1 MDFSAGCVVM
11 GVLNVTPDSFSDG
24 GQFFER
30 DKAIAHGLK
39 MAADGAAIIDVGA
52 ESTRP
57 GAKAV
62 PADEQIKRAIPVI
75 EALAKKVSVPIS
87 IDTYNFEVAEA
98 ALDAGASMI
107 NDIMAL
113 SDERMAK
120 LAAEREVPVVLM
132 HTQGTPATMQI
143 EPKYKDVVDEV
154 LKFLIERAKRAEKFG
169 IERERIFIDPGIGF
183 GKMLEHNLELLRKI
197 DRFVKSGY
205 RVLVGTSRK
214 AFLGKLTGKEN
225 PQDRIFGTAATVA
238 LCAAAGVSIV
248 RVHDVAEM
256 AEVVKVANST
266 KKEISMKLD
275 KKLSMLKFLS
285 QTHRNEFNERRKYE
299 WKILFA
305 VLTFYVLA
313 VAAVCKEE
321 FKVVS
326 VLSEHPG
333 WKTIFGVVGTFVF
346 LLLAFVTSCFLFGLH
361 KANDSNKQI
370 AHTVEGI
377 VGSLLQVDMQV
388 PSPLVDKV
396 FVYQTIT
403 LFIFAVTA
411 SALVILKI
419 IAA

>member
-1 MDFSAGCVVM
+1 MKSSRGNIVEWGGGRLDFSAGCVVM
-11 GVLNVTPDSFSDG
+11 GVLNVTPDSFRDG

-62 PADEQIKRAIPVI
+62 SVDEQIKRAIPVI

-98 ALDAGASMI
+98 ALDAGATMI
-107 NDIMAL
+107 NDITAL

-132 HTQGTPATMQI
+132 HIQGTPATMQV
-143 EPKYKDVVDEV
+143 EPKYKDVVNEV

-183 GKMLEHNLELLRKI
+183 GKTLEHNLELLRNI
-197 DRFVKSGY
+197 DRFVGSGY

-214 AFLGKLTGKEN
+214 AFLGKLTGREN

-256 AEVVKVANST
+256 VDVIKVTNS
-266 KKEISMKLD
+266 
-275 KKLSMLKFLS
+275 
-285 QTHRNEFNERRKYE
+285 
-299 WKILFA
+299 
-305 VLTFYVLA
+305 
-313 VAAVCKEE
+313 
-321 FKVVS
+321 VS
-326 VLSEHPG
+326 WS
-333 WKTIFGVVGTFVF
+333 KRF
-346 LLLAFVTSCFLFGLH
+346 
-361 KANDSNKQI
+361 
-370 AHTVEGI
+370 
-377 VGSLLQVDMQV
+377 
-388 PSPLVDKV
+388 
-396 FVYQTIT
+396 
-403 LFIFAVTA
+403 
-411 SALVILKI
+411 
-419 IAA
+419 